1 MWHFESTDIYLN
13 ESVATCVSW
22 RSEVPQFSPR
32 WPHILAKPPATPRTV
47 YTALQITGI
56 FHNSSKSWVQYKN
69 PEGQFQCK
77 RKISSEKHFQWK
89 VKRKLI
95 TAHQAEAHHS
105 QSKEDTVKDGHS
117 TTRTCRTASGPS
129 TSPVLHYPSPD
140 LPPVNHYRITIRS
153 TDEQNCI
160 SWNPGTQQ
168 GTFSV
173 KDNQAKAHH
182 SQRDTVKAGHSTMRL
197 TTANPRRYR

>member
-1 MWHFESTDIYLN
+1 MLWRRAQRGEIVWRGAWRGRILRRRARRGRMLRRGEAQSHGTPQKTQEGVN

-22 RSEVPQFSPR
+22 RSEVPHFTPR

-69 PEGQFQCK
+69 PEGQSQCK
-77 RKISSEKHFQWK
+77 KKISSEKHFQWK

-105 QSKEDTVKDGHS
+105 QSKEIPLKPDTPPQEFVEQHLDPPPHLFCIIPHRIFHQS
-117 TTRTCRTASGPS
+117 ITTG
-129 TSPVLHYPSPD
+129 
-140 LPPVNHYRITIRS
+140 
-153 TDEQNCI
+153 
-160 SWNPGTQQ
+160 
-168 GTFSV
+168 
-173 KDNQAKAHH
+173 
-182 SQRDTVKAGHSTMRL
+182 
-197 TTANPRRYR
+197 